1 MFGRSLN
8 LAEFLLDKN
17 DFVMAE
23 TWFNR
28 ACESGSVL
36 AQMKRTDFET
46 TLREKKQLMASF
58 PSNIVPM
65 VNAMKN
71 VWDSLKT
78 SKSIYELSKEQSK
91 YDYDVLSKY
100 ANQGSRTAQRLCNAL
115 EHFYIALTIL
125 IESDMLTEQQ
135 EDTLVH
141 ELSECYRL
149 EDIVAQFPNLKTR
162 EKVGKIV
169 DQVLRRCKAMP
180 GYPASQLDEDA
191 RICYA
196 SLHMDSHELIDE
208 FLNSCKQK
216 YPKSIYFFELSTSIN
231 GWLERYDA
239 VVYNANAGL
248 ELDPTN
254 SELLIDKAVAWRQL
268 ENHNKEA
275 VETYKSFLAVAPK
288 DHRKVPDAYYSM
300 AMCYLALQTHDGLDV
315 SKKMYEQGK
324 EAEKLQ
330 LPCFLPYESSSRK
343 LLEFLNDDNILSLIK
358 TKATPEA
365 VASVVNHK
373 ARLTDPH
380 RIEVI
385 KLHRKCE
392 ADIIEHTKNPGICI
406 PVQQLL

>member
-1 MFGRSLN
+1 
-8 LAEFLLDKN
+8 
-17 DFVMAE
+17 MAE

-191 RICYA
+191 
-196 SLHMDSHELIDE
+196 
-208 FLNSCKQK
+208 
-216 YPKSIYFFELSTSIN
+216 
-231 GWLERYDA
+231 
-239 VVYNANAGL
+239 
-248 ELDPTN
+248 
-254 SELLIDKAVAWRQL
+254 
-268 ENHNKEA
+268 
-275 VETYKSFLAVAPK
+275 
-288 DHRKVPDAYYSM
+288 
-300 AMCYLALQTHDGLDV
+300 
-315 SKKMYEQGK
+315 
-324 EAEKLQ
+324 
-330 LPCFLPYESSSRK
+330 
-343 LLEFLNDDNILSLIK
+343 
-358 TKATPEA
+358 
-365 VASVVNHK
+365 
-373 ARLTDPH
+373 
-380 RIEVI
+380 
-385 KLHRKCE
+385 
-392 ADIIEHTKNPGICI
+392 
-406 PVQQLL
+406 